1 MDSRQQQN
9 SRKELNMSFSINTN
23 VASLQAENY
32 LSQTSNF
39 QNQTINEVT
48 SGLRIV
54 NSGDDAA
61 GLAIANGDRSTEAVL
76 TQGIQN
82 ATNGQNELQTADSG
96 MTSIG
101 NLLDTAR
108 SLATESASGTFTGDR
123 SVLNTEFQSVLTE
136 INRQAQAIGLNQ
148 GGSLATNVSVFIGGG
163 QSSNGINATTNGS
176 VGINLSQATVDA
188 KSLGLEGV
196 QATGAAG
203 TDIGGGSNTSVA
215 NILANASNQAS
226 ITNNTTDFTFTGP
239 GFSNTT
245 GGNTITVAVNLNGV
259 TDTGTL
265 VTAINAAIAAAGNG
279 NSQQAT
285 AFKNANITAAINTNA
300 NGQQQLSFNSA
311 NSAFQVQG
319 GDQVATALL
328 GNFSSGSTGNVANV
342 NATAAQS
349 FAAPAAAETVQL
361 QITGAGLTGTQG
373 DFNVA
378 LTTADTGATAVSKL
392 NAAIAANTALAAT
405 GIQASLSS
413 TGAVQFTGKTGL
425 SFQVSTAGD
434 VSNALGFGSYMNSLG
449 QAGGNTGNFNYTSLT
464 AGNAIASSATQGIQ
478 ISLNGG
484 ATIDLG
490 VLTGGATELAQLT
503 SLNQAFSANK
513 ALSAAGITAVDAGGF
528 VKIESQTGT
537 DFRLNTYGGTGDAFG
552 FGATPATVNVAS
564 SSDAVSTATAT
575 SAGTQNISVTL
586 ANGTTVNL
594 GTLTASGTQA
604 TDIATLNAAFTANAS
619 TLGTS
624 GANLVAA
631 ASGNGIS
638 ITSTAGANAT
648 VQNFTLNLG
657 AGSVTNAF
665 GFGGAA
671 GVQNGKA
678 AGAVASAYTALNSI
692 DSAGAQQAQD
702 ATGNGVFQFTGL
714 TNAGDAQTITLTA
727 VDANGTQH
735 SLNVNLNTT
744 NASTLD
750 QAVNTINS
758 AIAAS
763 NDSTLEQIGA
773 FKQEGTANNTAG
785 VEGVSFNSAGGPFKV
800 SLGASPAS
808 SASTTA
814 NPQDVG
820 ITDAKTGLSGG
831 AVFSSVANGTGATAD
846 ISNIAT
852 ATAAVSALANSV
864 AILGTAQAAVGN
876 GENSLNYAIN
886 LASSQLTNL
895 AASESAIRDANMA
908 TESANLTKS
917 QIQLQAGIAA
927 LSQANSAPQQIL
939 TLLQH

>member
-1 MDSRQQQN
+1 MA
-9 SRKELNMSFSINTN
+9 FSINTN
-23 VASLQAENY
+23 VASLQAEDY
-32 LSQTSNF
+32 LTQTSNF

-96 MTSIG
+96 MSSIG

-148 GGSLATNVSVFIGGG
+148 GGSLATNLSVFIGGG
-163 QSSNGINATTNGS
+163 QSSNGISATTNGS
-176 VGINLSQATVDA
+176 VGVDLSQATVDA

-203 TDIGGGSNTSVA
+203 TDIGDGSTTSVA
-215 NILANASNQAS
+215 DILANATNQGS

-239 GFSNTT
+239 GFSNTS

-265 VTAINAAIAAAGNG
+265 VTAVNAAIEAAGNG

-285 AFKNANITAAINTNA
+285 AFKNANITAAISTNTA
-300 NGQQQLSFNSA
+300 GQSQLSFNSA
-311 NSAFQVQG
+311 STAFQVQG

-328 GNFSSGSTGNVANV
+328 GNFSSGSTGNVADV
-342 NATAAQS
+342 NAAAAQT

-361 QITGAGLTGTQG
+361 QITGAGLTGTAG
-373 DFNVA
+373 DFKVA
-378 LTTADTGATAVSKL
+378 LATTDTAATAVAKI
-392 NAAIAANTALAAT
+392 NTAIAANTALAAT
-405 GIQASLSS
+405 GITASANAAGTIS
-413 TGAVQFTGKTGL
+413 FTGKTGS

-434 VSNALGFGSYMNSLG
+434 ISNALGFGSYQNSLG
-449 QAGGNTGNFNYTSLT
+449 AAGGSAGTFNYNNIT
-464 AGNAIASSATQGIQ
+464 AANASPGASATQGIE

-484 ATIDLG
+484 TTIDLG
-490 VLTGGATELAQLT
+490 VLTGGATEQAQL
-503 SLNQAFSANK
+503 SALNTAFSGNA
-513 ALSAAGITAVDAGGF
+513 ALSAAGLTAIDSTTTPGNIEIISTAG
-528 VKIESQTGT
+528 TN
-537 DFRLNTYGGTGDAFG
+537 FRLNTYGGTGDAFG
-552 FGATPATVNVAS
+552 FGATPAAVSATS
-564 SSDAVSTATAT
+564 TSDALTLGTAPA
-575 SAGTQNISVTL
+575 AGTQNLTFAI
-586 ANGTTVNL
+586 AGGPTVNL
-594 GTLTASGTQA
+594 GTLTSSA
-604 TDIATLNAAFTANAS
+604 TLATTVATLNAAFLANS
-619 TLGTS
+619 TTLGAT
-624 GANLVAA
+624 GANLIATGV
-631 ASGNGIS
+631 GGKVV
-638 ITSTAGANAT
+638 ITSTA
-648 VQNFTLNLG
+648 
-657 AGSVTNAF
+657 
-665 GFGGAA
+665 
-671 GVQNGKA
+671 A
-678 AGAVASAYTALNSI
+678 AGATVANFTVTGNGGTGSGVAFGIGVNTAGAINAKSAAGTASAYTALNSI

-714 TNAGDAQTITLTA
+714 TNNDDTQTITLSA
-727 VDANGTQH
+727 VDATGAQH
-735 SLNVNLNTT
+735 SINVNLTAA

-750 QAVNTINS
+750 QAVNTINT

-763 NDSTLEQIGA
+763 NDTTLEQIGA
-773 FKQEGTANNTAG
+773 FKQEGTANNTNG
-785 VEGVSFNSAGGPFKV
+785 VEGISFNSAGGTFKV
-800 SLGASPAS
+800 SLGASPLS
-808 SASTTA
+808 SASTSSV
-814 NPQDVG
+814 PQSVG
-820 ITDAKTGLSGG
+820 IADAKTGLSGG
-831 AVFSSVANGTGATAD
+831 AVFTSVANGAGSTAD
-846 ISNIAT
+846 ISNIST
-852 ATAAVSALANSV
+852 ATAAVSALETSV
-864 AILGTAQAAVGN
+864 ATLGAAQASVGN
-876 GENSLNYAIN
+876 GENSLTYAIN

-895 AASESAIRDANMA
+895 AASESSIRDANMA

-939 TLLQH
+939 SLLQH